1 METESHSCAVC
12 ARPVVDDD
20 GADGDAAER
29 RQDAERATAAS
40 EEAERLLQAAADAAA
55 DRSAAAARA
64 VEEAGNVVDR
74 AVAAQDNSGAEL
86 ARRAVAAAEGA
97 VAALE
102 SVQPPVVEHDAVLDV
117 LEAAQAV
124 LTEALTG
131 AARELLGELSTDIA
145 DLGRAFGIAN
155 LESVDLKRNL
165 NMPVTKGGGRT
176 APFGRQSA
184 GERLRLRYALLV
196 ALLRI
201 GRRRSIASHPGLLLL
216 DSIRAEE
223 IQDDDAEHLL
233 AALAE
238 ACRNEP
244 DLQILVTTQD
254 ASLPGR
260 LSPPAA
266 TIAPG
271 PGEDALF

>member
-1 METESHSCAVC
+1 MEASAHACAVC
-12 ARPVVDDD
+12 AQPVPDHDD
-20 GADGDAAER
+20 ADTAADR
-29 RQDAERATAAS
+29 REEAQRALQASERA
-40 EEAERLLQAAADAAA
+40 EALLQGVAAAAAA
-55 DRSAAAARA
+55 DRSADARRD
-64 VEEAGNVVDR
+64 VGEANDALNR
-74 AVAAQDNSGAEL
+74 AVAAQDDSGAEE

-102 SVQPPVVEHDAVLDV
+102 SVQAPDAGQDPSLVVLD
-117 LEAAQAV
+117 AAQAV

-131 AARELLGELSTDIA
+131 AAKDLLGELSDDIA
-145 DLGRAFGIAN
+145 GLGRAFGIDN

-184 GERLRLRYALLV
+184 GERLRLRYALLI

-216 DSIRAEE
+216 DSLRAEE
-223 IQDDDAEHLL
+223 IQDEDAEQLL
-233 AALAE
+233 AALADV
-238 ACRNEP
+238 CREEP

-254 ASLPGR
+254 AALPRR

-266 TIAPG
+266 TIGPEPG
-271 PGEDALF
+271 TDALF